1 MDIVKKKTYGL
12 SKPGSFKRGQ
22 RSAPPAKGRGV
33 APKGKGVSGIN
44 PNMLIKQASTEE
56 VKPFI
61 SAKLYSDIDLDKR
74 LKANLLN
81 KGYERPTQI
90 QEASLEQL
98 IAGRNIVG
106 VASTGTGKTGAFLI
120 PVIEQLLTSGKF
132 FTSIVVVPTREL
144 AQQVEAE
151 FKSLTLGLNFSVSC
165 FIGGTSVE
173 HDIIKAKRR
182 NHLIV
187 GTPGRLM
194 DMSNRGALRFSDIS
208 VLILDEFDRMLDMG
222 FVNDIKRM
230 TSMMTS
236 RRQTMLFSATVEKSQ
251 EMLITQ
257 LVENPVKVQI
267 TTGANASNSV
277 EQNIIKVQA
286 GEDKFKLLLDL
297 FDSEELNKVI
307 LFAETKR
314 GVDVLSKKLS
324 KSGIT
329 NGIIHGDKSQNYRT
343 KAISQF
349 KKGVTRVLVATDVAA
364 RGIDIEHVT
373 HVINYQLPMTM
384 DSYIHRIGRTGRA
397 GKKGM
402 AYTFVD

>member
-1 MDIVKKKTYGL
+1 MDIIKKKTYGF

-22 RSAPPAKGRGV
+22 KSAP
-33 APKGKGVSGIN
+33 PKGKGVSGIN
-44 PNMLIKQASTEE
+44 PNMLIKKASIEE
-56 VKPFI
+56 AKPYV
-61 SAKLYSDIDLDKR
+61 STTLYSEIDLDER
-74 LKANLLN
+74 LKNNLLK

-98 IAGRNIVG
+98 IAGRNMVG

-120 PVIEQLLTSGKF
+120 PVIEQLLAKDKP

-144 AQQVEAE
+144 AQQVETE
-151 FKSLTLGLNFSVSC
+151 FKSLTLGLGFSVAC

-173 HDIIKAKRR
+173 QDIVKAKRR

-230 TSMMTS
+230 TGMMTN
-236 RRQTMLFSATVEKSQ
+236 RKQTMLFSATVEKSQ
-251 EMLITQ
+251 EMLISQ
-257 LVENPVKVQI
+257 LVDNPVKIQI
-267 TTGANASNSV
+267 STGANASNSV
-277 EQNIIKVQA
+277 EQNIIKVPA

-324 KSGIT
+324 KSGIS

-343 KAISQF
+343 KAIHQF
-349 KKGVTRVLVATDVAA
+349 KKGITRVLVATDVAA

-397 GKKGM
+397 GNKGM

>member
-1 MDIVKKKTYGL
+1 MDIIKKKTYGF
-12 SKPGSFKRGQ
+12 SKQGTFNRG
-22 RSAPPAKGRGV
+22 RKSSAPKA
-33 APKGKGVSGIN
+33 KGVSGID
-44 PNMLIKQASTEE
+44 PNMLIKKASTEE
-56 VKPFI
+56 VKPFVS
-61 SAKLYSDIDLDKR
+61 SAMYKDIDLDIR
-74 LKANLLN
+74 LKNNLLK
-81 KGYERPTQI
+81 KGYDRPTQI

-98 IAGRNIVG
+98 IAGRNMVG

-120 PVIEQLLTSGKF
+120 PVIEQLLKAKAP

-151 FKSLTLGLNFSVSC
+151 FKSLTLGMGFSVAC
-165 FIGGTSVE
+165 FIGGTSVSQ
-173 HDIIKAKRR
+173 DIIKAKRR

-222 FVNDIKRM
+222 FVHDIKRM
-230 TSMMTS
+230 TAMMTN
-236 RRQTMLFSATVEKSQ
+236 RKQTMLFSATVEKSQ
-251 EMLITQ
+251 EMIISQ
-257 LVENPVKVQI
+257 MVENPVKIQI
-267 TTGANASNSV
+267 STGKNASNSV
-277 EQNIIKVQA
+277 EQNVIKVKT

-297 FDSEELNKVI
+297 FSSEDLNKVI

-324 KSGIT
+324 NSGIA

-349 KKGVTRVLVATDVAA
+349 KNGITRVLIATDVAA

-397 GKKGM
+397 GNKGM